1 MMFMGGLSSFEY
13 WTGMYCADMCVFMIP
28 NVVISVLMPI
38 FPQIMV

>member
-1 MMFMGGLSSFEY
+1 
-13 WTGMYCADMCVFMIP
+13 MYCADMCVFMIP